1 MNEMYSAYITEVKED
16 LKGGLIKSLEFV
28 GWKRQ
33 VKKDPIVFVKPNF
46 TFPYYKEGIT
56 TTSGLL
62 RNLLEV
68 RNIRRGQIEDS
79 VD

>member
-1 MNEMYSAYITEVKED
+1 MYSAYITEVKED
-16 LKGGLIKSLEFV
+16 LKGDLIKSLEFV

-56 TTSGLL
+56 TTSGLFKESPGGKKYKEGL
-62 RNLLEV
+62 N
-68 RNIRRGQIEDS
+68 
-79 VD
+79 